1 MMLVYVYIGHKVSA
15 ILVIPS
21 LSTLSLLHLL
31 NSNTTFAQM
40 SSRAQS
46 AEPSEVW
53 ESPKYYIRGDDV
65 QSTLYQASKALEMLD
80 CDYHLGP
87 QITVPGEGSHHLLK
101 ASTVPI
107 LNMTSQQ
114 VRGHSPILY
123 CSSFEL
129 RLEARVPSQYLGH
142 VPYQSFNGRLRY
154 PRTLS
159 SGLETRACVPRALGS
174 SLDAIPYLS
183 QNAIQLDEQTFTL
196 QSVTPDSEAL
206 LTIPVDLVVSEIKRS
221 AYSRD
226 AVTGPHQMVREYTH
240 LDRRVQIRV
249 SNDGDRELLTF
260 WHG

>member
-87 QITVPGEGSHHLLK
+87 QITVPGEGSQGVDCPNTQHDLS
-101 ASTVPI
+101 ASA
-107 LNMTSQQ
+107 
-114 VRGHSPILY
+114 R
-123 CSSFEL
+123 SF
-129 RLEARVPSQYLGH
+129 
-142 VPYQSFNGRLRY
+142 
-154 PRTLS
+154 
-159 SGLETRACVPRALGS
+159 
-174 SLDAIPYLS
+174 
-183 QNAIQLDEQTFTL
+183 
-196 QSVTPDSEAL
+196 PDFVL
-206 LTIPVDLVVSEIKRS
+206 FKL
-221 AYSRD
+221 
-226 AVTGPHQMVREYTH
+226 
-240 LDRRVQIRV
+240 
-249 SNDGDRELLTF
+249 
-260 WHG
+260 